1 MRSTA
6 EQRLDDLAYELMNQ
20 GGPVKQYRAVDL
32 SELLSHQFPEREHV
46 LSPVLTLG
54 SLNMVYGWRGLGKTH
69 MSLGI
74 AYASATGSSF
84 LGWQAARPFK
94 TLLIDGEMPGESL
107 QLRLATIAASA
118 DSEPEPGFFRVMTID
133 LCGGWM
139 PDLATR
145 EGQAAVGEECDQAEI
160 IIVDNLSCLCRGKAR
175 ENDAESWL
183 QVAEWAMSLRSRG
196 KCVVFVHHA
205 GKDGNQRGTS
215 KREDILDV
223 VIGLKRPADYNTDQG
238 ARFIV
243 NFDKARHMTG
253 KDTAP
258 FEAWLQADEG
268 GRNVWTTKPSTES
281 TFDQVVELANLGMTQ
296 SEIAIELDVNKSTVC
311 RHWSRA
317 IEEGLIKKPGSKGK
331 QSSRSTKPRVDIDD

>member
-1 MRSTA
+1 MRATA
-6 EQRLDDLAYELMNQ
+6 ERRLDDLAYELMDH

-32 SELLSHQFPEREHV
+32 SELLAHQFPYREHV

-74 AYASATGSSF
+74 AYAAASGSSF
-84 LGWQAARPFK
+84 LGWHATRPFK

-107 QLRLATIAASA
+107 QDRLATIAASA
-118 DSEPEPGFFRVMTID
+118 DSEPGPGFFRVMTID

-223 VIGLKRPADYNTDQG
+223 VIGLKRPADYRADQG

-243 NFDKARHMTG
+243 NFDKARHLTG

-258 FEAWLQADEG
+258 FEAWLQADER
-268 GRNVWTTKPSTES
+268 GRNVWTIQDSAECTLE
-281 TFDQVVELANLGMTQ
+281 QVIEMANLGMAQ
-296 SEIAIELDVNKSTVC
+296 RDIADELGINRSTVC
-311 RHWSRA
+311 RHYQKGLEIGRIIVERKAKTGPKATQNRRA
-317 IEEGLIKKPGSKGK
+317 
-331 QSSRSTKPRVDIDD
+331 DIDD

>member
-1 MRSTA
+1 MSA
-6 EQRLDDLAYELMNQ
+6 AAPKVEYLDLGDTSPPL
-20 GGPVKQYRAVDL
+20 KQYRAVDL
-32 SELLSHQFPEREHV
+32 SELLAHQFPEREHV

-54 SLNMVYGWRGLGKTH
+54 SLNMLYGWRGLGKTH

-74 AYASATGSSF
+74 AYAAATGSSF
-84 LGWQAARPFK
+84 LGWNATRPFK

-223 VIGLKRPADYNTDQG
+223 VIGLKRPADYSADQG

-243 NFDKARHMTG
+243 NFDKARHLTG
-253 KDTAP
+253 KDTTP
-258 FEAWLQADEG
+258 FEAWLQADER
-268 GRNVWTTKPSTES
+268 GRNVWTIRETAEC
-281 TFDQVVELANLGMTQ
+281 TFDQVVELANLGMSQ
-296 SEIAIELDVNKSTVC
+296 RDIAEELGINKSNVC
-311 RHWSRA
+311 RHYA
-317 IEEGLIKKPGSKGK
+317 KAVAEGLIEQSRAKGGPKPIVV
-331 QSSRSTKPRVDIDD
+331 KPRKDTDD